1 MLQILLIVAL
11 TLEIALYIFL
21 GVYWWDGIGS
31 LFMIAPLIIGLAVM
45 VRILFVLPSY
55 GLSAVLRFRNNN
67 RQPWGNSFYALDKEL
82 DARVV
87 AFGWSEAFHPWV
99 MPERISNA
107 ISRIDPTPILLV
119 HGYLSNRGI
128 FWQLRKRLFAADLGP
143 IYALNLEPLMGSID
157 NMVPTLAEH
166 IEKICS
172 ETNAAQ
178 ITVVAHSMG
187 GLVTRRYMSLQA
199 NGGFR
204 IKRFI
209 TLGSPHHGTEM
220 ARFSVGK
227 CVAEM
232 RTASAWLSALES
244 AEVATEK
251 PPTLSIYTLNDDLV
265 YPPESSKLYWAE
277 NVPMAA
283 VGHIS
288 LLFSKPVAERVI
300 AEIKK

>member
-1 MLQILLIVAL
+1 MLQIILILAL
-11 TLEIALYIFL
+11 TLEITLYILL
-21 GVYWWDGIGS
+21 GVYWWDGVGS
-31 LFMIAPLIIGLAVM
+31 LLIIAPLITGLAVM

-67 RQPWGNSFYALDKEL
+67 QQPWGNSLYALDKEI
-82 DARVV
+82 DARVT
-87 AFGWSEAFHPWV
+87 AFGWSEAFHQWV
-99 MPERISNA
+99 MPEHLPNA
-107 ISRIDPTPILLV
+107 IPPIHPAPILLV

-128 FWQLRKRLFAADLGP
+128 FWQLRKRLFAAGLGP
-143 IYALNLEPLMGSID
+143 TYTLNLEPLMGSMD
-157 NMVPTLAEH
+157 NMVPVLAGQ

-172 ETNAAQ
+172 ETNTPK

-187 GLVTRRYMSLQA
+187 GLVTRLYMTQA
-199 NGGFR
+199 GGASR
-204 IKRFI
+204 IRRFI

-244 AEVATEK
+244 AEVAIEK

-265 YPPESSKLYWAE
+265 YPPESSKLDWAE

-283 VGHIS
+283 VGHVS
-288 LLFSKPVAERVI
+288 LLFSKPVADRVI

>member
-1 MLQILLIVAL
+1 MLQIILILAL
-11 TLEIALYIFL
+11 TLEITLYILL
-21 GVYWWDGIGS
+21 GVYWWDGVGS
-31 LFMIAPLIIGLAVM
+31 LPIIAPLITGLAVM

-67 RQPWGNSFYALDKEL
+67 QQPWGNSLYALDKEI
-82 DARVV
+82 DARVT
-87 AFGWSEAFHPWV
+87 AFGWSEAFHQWV
-99 MPERISNA
+99 MPEHLPNA
-107 ISRIDPTPILLV
+107 IPPIHPAPILLV

-128 FWQLRKRLFAADLGP
+128 FWQLRKRLFAAGLGP
-143 IYALNLEPLMGSID
+143 TYTLNLEPLMGSMD
-157 NMVPTLAEH
+157 NMVPVLAGQ

-172 ETNAAQ
+172 ETNTPK

-187 GLVTRRYMSLQA
+187 GLVTRLYMTQA
-199 NGGFR
+199 GGASR
-204 IKRFI
+204 IRRFI

-244 AEVATEK
+244 AEVAIEK

-265 YPPESSKLYWAE
+265 YPPESSKLDWAE

-283 VGHIS
+283 VGHVS
-288 LLFSKPVAERVI
+288 LLFSKPVADRVI

>member
-1 MLQILLIVAL
+1 MLQIILILAL
-11 TLEIALYIFL
+11 ILEITLYILL
-21 GVYWWDGIGS
+21 GVYWWDGVGS
-31 LFMIAPLIIGLAVM
+31 LLIIAPLIIGLAVM

-67 RQPWGNSFYALDKEL
+67 QQPWGNSLYALDKEI
-82 DARVV
+82 DARVT
-87 AFGWSEAFHPWV
+87 AFGWSEAFHQWV
-99 MPERISNA
+99 MPEHLPNA
-107 ISRIDPTPILLV
+107 IPPIHPAPILLV

-128 FWQLRKRLFAADLGP
+128 FWQLRKRLFAAGLGP
-143 IYALNLEPLMGSID
+143 TYTLNLEPLMGSMD
-157 NMVPTLAEH
+157 NMVPVLAGQ

-172 ETNAAQ
+172 ETNTPK

-187 GLVTRRYMSLQA
+187 GLVTRLYMTQA
-199 NGGFR
+199 GGASR
-204 IKRFI
+204 IRRFI

-244 AEVATEK
+244 AEVAIEK

-265 YPPESSKLYWAE
+265 YPPESSKLDWAE

-283 VGHIS
+283 VGHVS
-288 LLFSKPVAERVI
+288 LLFSKPVADRVI

>member
-1 MLQILLIVAL
+1 MLQICLILAL
-11 TLEIALYIFL
+11 ILEITLYIFL
-21 GVYWWDGIGS
+21 GVYWWDGVGS
-31 LFMIAPLIIGLAVM
+31 LLIIAPLIIGLAVM

-55 GLSAVLRFRNNN
+55 SLSAVLRFRNNN
-67 RQPWGNSFYALDKEL
+67 QQPWGNSLYALDKEI
-82 DARVV
+82 DARVT
-87 AFGWSEAFHPWV
+87 AFGWSEVFHQWV
-99 MPERISNA
+99 MPEQLTHEISPTH
-107 ISRIDPTPILLV
+107 PTPILLV

-128 FWQLRKRLFAADLGP
+128 FWQLRKRLFAAGLGP

-157 NMVPTLAEH
+157 NMVPALAEH
-166 IEKICS
+166 IEKICR

-199 NGGFR
+199 SRALR

-232 RTASAWLSALES
+232 CTASAWLSTLES
-244 AEVATEK
+244 AEAAIEK

-265 YPPESSKLYWAE
+265 YPPESSKLDWAE

-283 VGHIS
+283 VGHVS
-288 LLFSKPVAERVI
+288 LLFSKPVADRVI

>member
-1 MLQILLIVAL
+1 MLQIILILAL
-11 TLEIALYIFL
+11 TLEITLYILL
-21 GVYWWDGIGS
+21 GVYWWDGVGS
-31 LFMIAPLIIGLAVM
+31 LLIIAPLIIGLAVM

-67 RQPWGNSFYALDKEL
+67 QQPWGNSLYALDKEI
-82 DARVV
+82 DARVT
-87 AFGWSEAFHPWV
+87 AFGWSEAFHQWV
-99 MPERISNA
+99 MPEHLPNA
-107 ISRIDPTPILLV
+107 IPPIHPAPILLV

-128 FWQLRKRLFAADLGP
+128 FWQLRKRLFAAGLGP
-143 IYALNLEPLMGSID
+143 TYTLNLEPLMGSMD
-157 NMVPTLAEH
+157 NMVPVLAGQ

-172 ETNAAQ
+172 ETNTPK

-187 GLVTRRYMSLQA
+187 GLVTRLYMTQA
-199 NGGFR
+199 GGASR
-204 IKRFI
+204 IRRFI

-244 AEVATEK
+244 AEVAIEK

-265 YPPESSKLYWAE
+265 YPPESSKLDWAE

-283 VGHIS
+283 VGHVS
-288 LLFSKPVAERVI
+288 LLFSKPVADRVI

>member
-1 MLQILLIVAL
+1 MLQIILILAL
-11 TLEIALYIFL
+11 ILEITLYILL
-21 GVYWWDGIGS
+21 GVYWWDGFGS
-31 LFMIAPLIIGLAVM
+31 LLIIAPLITGLAVM

-67 RQPWGNSFYALDKEL
+67 QQPWGNSLYALDKEI
-82 DARVV
+82 DARVT
-87 AFGWSEAFHPWV
+87 AFGWSEAFHQWV
-99 MPERISNA
+99 MPEHLPNA
-107 ISRIDPTPILLV
+107 IPPIHPAPILLV

-128 FWQLRKRLFAADLGP
+128 FWQLRKRLFAAGLGP
-143 IYALNLEPLMGSID
+143 TYTLNLEPLMGSMD
-157 NMVPTLAEH
+157 NMVPVLAGQ

-172 ETNAAQ
+172 ETNTPK

-187 GLVTRRYMSLQA
+187 GLVTRLYMTQA
-199 NGGFR
+199 GGASR
-204 IKRFI
+204 IRRFI

-244 AEVATEK
+244 AEVAIEK

-265 YPPESSKLYWAE
+265 YPPESSKLDWAE

-283 VGHIS
+283 VGHVS
-288 LLFSKPVAERVI
+288 LLFSKPVADRVI

>member
-1 MLQILLIVAL
+1 MLQIILILAL
-11 TLEIALYIFL
+11 TLEITLYILL
-21 GVYWWDGIGS
+21 GVYWWDGFGS
-31 LFMIAPLIIGLAVM
+31 LLIIAPLITGLAVM

-67 RQPWGNSFYALDKEL
+67 QQPWGNSLYALDKEI
-82 DARVV
+82 DARVT
-87 AFGWSEAFHPWV
+87 AFGWSEAFHQWV
-99 MPERISNA
+99 MPEHLPNA
-107 ISRIDPTPILLV
+107 IPPIHPAPILLV

-128 FWQLRKRLFAADLGP
+128 FWQLRKRLFAAGLGP
-143 IYALNLEPLMGSID
+143 TYTLNLEPLMGSMD
-157 NMVPTLAEH
+157 NMVPVLAGQ

-172 ETNAAQ
+172 ETNTPK

-187 GLVTRRYMSLQA
+187 GLVTRLYMTQA
-199 NGGFR
+199 GGASR
-204 IKRFI
+204 IRRFI

-244 AEVATEK
+244 AEVAIEK

-265 YPPESSKLYWAE
+265 YPPESSKLDWAE

-283 VGHIS
+283 VGHVS
-288 LLFSKPVAERVI
+288 LLFSKPVADRVI